1 MKYFPQIALADDVTA
16 DDEIDDLFSQLEQI
30 EPPPSLVECIMQS
43 VGQMPPLR
51 EQAKPLLFCD
61 DADGLIV
68 RSDHLSP
75 S

>member
-1 MKYFPQIALADDVTA
+1 MKYFPQIMLADDVTV
-16 DDEIDDLFSQLEQI
+16 DDDIDDLFSQLEQI

-43 VGQMPPLR
+43 VSQV
-51 EQAKPLLFCD
+51 PLLQGQANPLVLCD

-68 RSDHLSP
+68 RNDHLSP